1 MEACIIKNINR
12 LMRDC
17 EDCGNKDAGYKIIC
31 FTFTDEYNPKIVEA
45 CIHYKMMKAI
55 HKLEQVSA
63 LFEFGYEVEHE
74 FNNWKISIEWTST
87 PPPNPFE
94 NVSVD

>member
-1 MEACIIKNINR
+1 
-12 LMRDC
+12 MRDC
-17 EDCGNKDAGYKIIC
+17 EDCGNKDQGYKIVR
-31 FTFTDEYNPKIVEA
+31 FTFTQEYDPKIVEA

-63 LFEFGYEVEHE
+63 GWFEFGYEVSRDGDV
-74 FNNWKISIEWTST
+74 WDIGLEWTST